1 MYMSKNFHFSFE
13 WENIWKI
20 KIEINWK
27 QLNVEE
33 SNVEEIKKPSKEFT
47 EEEDLEKIEIEQ
59 ENSNEETINEEKT
72 WEDLNSK
79 KEFFGRNI
87 FLLMISLLIAIFICS
102 FQFVSGNFPNE
113 IGSSFLHL
121 FLTTI
126 KILICIYLIP
136 IVLILISKLED
147 VFNFNFILFLI
158 TLIVTTP
165 LVVFLFF
172 YIVAF
177 EIKTIGFLLSSIFI
191 ITLYFVLVEYDF
203 LKIYLFKKSEE
214 VENDG
219 WNNSCNTAFKNIWR

>member
-1 MYMSKNFHFSFE
+1 MSKNFHFSFE

-33 SNVEEIKKPSKEFT
+33 SSVEEINNKPSKEFM
-47 EEEDLEKIEIEQ
+47 EEENLEKIEIEQ
-59 ENSNEETINEEKT
+59 ENSNEEKINEDKT

-87 FLLMISLLIAIFICS
+87 FLLMISLLIATFICS

-113 IGSSFLHL
+113 IWNSFLHL

-126 KILICIYLIP
+126 KVLTCIYLMP

-147 VFNFNFILFLI
+147 KFNFNFILFLI
-158 TLIVTTP
+158 ILIVTTP
-165 LVVFLFF
+165 LVIFLFF
-172 YIVAF
+172 YILAS
-177 EIKTIGFLLSSIFI
+177 EIKTISFLLSSIFI

-219 WNNSCNTAFKNIWR
+219 WNSGCNASFKNIWR